1 MYRKTSHSP
10 CSAAPAASS
19 PTVFFSHTAP
29 APVSSHQ
36 PANSIFLSHHSSH
49 QLQLQ
54 PSEQSDYGF
63 VLTLVLRI
71 STKFLENPGQAG
83 PHRLAPDPTFAD
95 DSGRTV
101 EAAEFRP
108 QREDTDPE
116 RRPINGSLVVSTN
129 PPRRRRRRY
138 VQKRMMA

>member
-1 MYRKTSHSP
+1 MR
-10 CSAAPAASS
+10 
-19 PTVFFSHTAP
+19 
-29 APVSSHQ
+29 
-36 PANSIFLSHHSSH
+36 
-49 QLQLQ
+49 
-54 PSEQSDYGF
+54 DYGF

-71 STKFLENPGQAG
+71 STKFLENPGQAGAG

-116 RRPINGSLVVSTN
+116 LRAINVNASLVVFGN
-129 PPRRRRRRY
+129 PPRRRR
-138 VQKRMMA
+138 